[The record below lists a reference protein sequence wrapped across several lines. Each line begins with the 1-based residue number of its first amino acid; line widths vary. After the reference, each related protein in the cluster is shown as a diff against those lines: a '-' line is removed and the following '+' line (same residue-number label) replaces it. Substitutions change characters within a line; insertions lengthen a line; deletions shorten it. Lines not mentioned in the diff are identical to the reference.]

1 LISRSNKNNFVERS
15 IVSAL
20 YFLKES
26 VFSDEYASR
35 KGFMQSLDPRVKL
48 ATLAVFL
55 FAVLVTKSIL
65 VVLSFYFLCL
75 LLAFFSGINLGFF
88 LKRTWIFIPIFSL
101 FIAIP
106 ALFSFFTP
114 GEALLSFKV
123 LGIGLAITRQG
134 LLGAALFVSRV
145 ITSVSFAVLV
155 SITTKHFE
163 LLKVLRMVGVP
174 QVFVM
179 VLGMCYRYIY
189 LFAEVVSNTYIA
201 IKSRAGGR
209 ITHKAGRHIA
219 AWNMASLWYRSYQL
233 NAAVYNAMVSR
244 GYSGEPVMLS
254 IFRTRPGDWIW
265 LSTAVLISAGFVFIG
280 GRYGLV

>member
-1 LISRSNKNNFVERS
+1 
-15 IVSAL
+15 VSAL
-20 YFLKES
+20 SFLKES

-48 ATLAVFL
+48 ATLVVFL
-55 FAVLVTKSIL
+55 FAVLITKSIL

-75 LLAFFSGINLGFF
+75 LLTFFSGISLGFF

-114 GEALLSFKV
+114 GEALVSFKV

-163 LLKVLRMVGVP
+163 LLKVLRIVGVP